1 MEKKY
6 ECKLWAR
13 ELTGDKTCRWV
24 SGVVV
29 KDGQVVIQTS
39 TIPCYI
45 SPELATAAGTVFQH
59 ASNVKQFSVSS
70 GYIFGTKAIEG

>member
-13 ELTGDKTCRWV
+13 ELTGDRTCRWV

-29 KDGQVVIQTS
+29 KDGQVIIETS
-39 TIPCYI
+39 RVPCFI
-45 SPELATAAGTVFQH
+45 SPELSSAAAEVFSH
-59 ASNVKQFSVSS
+59 ASNVTRWTAHSSMVQSSVM
-70 GYIFGTKAIEG
+70 EG